1 MFPSL
6 AADVPTN
13 ATTVTVPHKISLNDK
28 FHVIN
33 VFFSDELTELALRSE
48 ESATRA
54 ELDAGLVG
62 HNSPFWKIVESS
74 FNEGFPCD
82 GTDGMTFADLIHH
95 LHPLFH
101 QNSTAVAPSDHG
113 DIPAEKLM
121 NVWKELLKEYD
132 TVLVSFTRSGNHKS
146 SFMKAAMLL

>member
-62 HNSPFWKIVESS
+62 HNSPFWKIVEM
-74 FNEGFPCD
+74 EGGGSRYIAC
-82 GTDGMTFADLIHH
+82 
-95 LHPLFH
+95 
-101 QNSTAVAPSDHG
+101 S
-113 DIPAEKLM
+113 
-121 NVWKELLKEYD
+121 
-132 TVLVSFTRSGNHKS
+132 
-146 SFMKAAMLL
+146 